1 MANTVKARIQLKCD
15 TEENWN
21 KAIHFIPLKGEI
33 IIYSADDSHPF
44 CRLKVGDGS
53 TNVVNLPFID
63 AGTIDGK
70 AMGHTL
76 IFGNGTYTFDGSQD
90 VTVPVYTGAYV

>member
-44 CRLKVGDGS
+44 PRLKTGDGITS
-53 TNVVNLPFID
+53 IIDLPLL
-63 AGTIDGK
+63 K
-70 AMGHTL
+70 RK
-76 IFGNGTYTFDGSQD
+76 
-90 VTVPVYTGAYV
+90 